1 MAKGESG
8 FGKTGGSSRI
18 SGLDVTLNG
27 ETTRYYFTQSGGQN
41 YYQRGVDGTP
51 EPTPGN
57 MTAAEFRQRVEQNGA
72 AVKTVS
78 EQEKK
83 KEKAKRKAYR
93 KEMNDLLNRSTV
105 NAESRKGTRADR
117 ISRRFRGGR

>member
-1 MAKGESG
+1 M
-8 FGKTGGSSRI
+8 
-18 SGLDVTLNG
+18 
-27 ETTRYYFTQSGGQN
+27 
-41 YYQRGVDGTP
+41 
-51 EPTPGN
+51 GN
-57 MTAAEFRQRVEQNGA
+57 IPFRQRVEQNGA
-72 AVKTVS
+72 TVKTVS

>member
-8 FGKTGGSSRI
+8 FGKSGGSFRT

-41 YYQRGVDGTP
+41 YYQRGMDGAP
-51 EPTPGN
+51 EPTPRN
-57 MTAAEFRQRVEQNGA
+57 MTAVEFRQRVEQNGA
-72 AVKTVS
+72 TVKAVS

-83 KEKAKRKAYR
+83 KEMAKSKAYR

-105 NAESRKGTRADR
+105 NSESRKGTRADR